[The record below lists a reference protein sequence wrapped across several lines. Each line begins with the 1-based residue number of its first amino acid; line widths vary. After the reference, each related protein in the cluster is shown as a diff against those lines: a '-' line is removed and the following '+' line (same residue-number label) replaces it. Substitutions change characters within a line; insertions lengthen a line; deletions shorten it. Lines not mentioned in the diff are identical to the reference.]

1 MLYIYIYIYIFG
13 ALAPSEFCPVQYS
26 LYVQVLHS
34 PILAMLLH
42 STPAAGIGQT
52 LWRGTRNG
60 ISELSQRAPPIFGW
74 AATTLG
80 IGQHSSLPVTAYLM
94 TTVAYN
100 FTAIK
105 TPLMSFHMIVS
116 SEDVLLNGL

>member
-1 MLYIYIYIYIFG
+1 
-13 ALAPSEFCPVQYS
+13 
-26 LYVQVLHS
+26 
-34 PILAMLLH
+34 MLLH
-42 STPAAGIGQT
+42 STPAMGIGQT
-52 LWRGTRNG
+52 LRRGTRNG
-60 ISELSQRAPPIFGW
+60 IMELSQRAPPIFGW
-74 AATTLG
+74 VATTLG
-80 IGQHSSLPVTAYLM
+80 IGQHSSLAVTAYLL